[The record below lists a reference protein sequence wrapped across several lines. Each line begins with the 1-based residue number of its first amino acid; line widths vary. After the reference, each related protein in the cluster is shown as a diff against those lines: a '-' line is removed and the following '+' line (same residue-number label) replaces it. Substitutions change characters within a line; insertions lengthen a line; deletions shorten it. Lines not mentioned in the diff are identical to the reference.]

1 MKKEKKL
8 ISEDGDKNCVEDIL
22 EYYKRSGRHSLPWRH
37 KITPY
42 RILVS
47 EIMLQQT
54 QVSRVLPKFEAWMKQ
69 YPTLTALKNADLKE
83 VLILWQGLGYQRRA
97 KALLTIAKN
106 NTSLPKKFHDLLLL
120 SGVGTYTA
128 SAISAFAYNQF
139 AHPVLETNIRTVL
152 IEYFHQGE
160 EHVHDGRLYDD
171 LSRLEKNK
179 KVEALGAREWY
190 YAIMDY
196 GAHLKTRKISHNSK
210 STHYKKQTP
219 YKGSLREL
227 RAATLFA
234 VLHKRSL
241 PADDRLPTVLEQ
253 LCKEGYLT
261 KKRGQ
266 YSVNESS

>member
-8 ISEDGDKNCVEDIL
+8 INEDGDKNCIEDIL
-22 EYYKRSGRHSLPWRH
+22 MYYKRSGRHSLPWRH

-54 QVSRVLPKFEAWMKQ
+54 QVSRVLPKFELWMKQ
-69 YPTLTALKNADLKE
+69 YPTLATLKNARLND

-97 KALLTIAKN
+97 KALLAIAKN
-106 NTSLPKKFHDLLLL
+106 NTSLPKKFQDLLLL

-128 SAISAFAYNQF
+128 SAIAAFAYNQF

-160 EHVHDGRLYDD
+160 EYVHDGRLYDD
-171 LSRLEKNK
+171 LTRLEKNK
-179 KVEALGAREWY
+179 KVQALGARKWY

-196 GAHLKTRKISHNSK
+196 GAYLKAEKISHNSK
-210 STHYKKQTP
+210 SVHYKKQSP

-234 VLHKRSL
+234 VLHNRPL
-241 PADDRLPTVLEQ
+241 PVDDRSQTVLEQ
-253 LCKEGYLT
+253 LCKEGYLVQKGRRYIVSET
-261 KKRGQ
+261 
-266 YSVNESS
+266 S